1 MGVLL
6 TSLVVTQ
13 LVCHTPRTGLDI
25 TEMSMVGIIQY
36 IVTSPPPPPPQAMQ
50 GEKIRLSQTWLVDI
64 SHLFLVI
71 SSSCNVFIFA
81 VQVSLLLVGHLNHI
95 YLSI

>member
-1 MGVLL
+1 MK
-6 TSLVVTQ
+6 SSA
-13 LVCHTPRTGLDI
+13 I
-25 TEMSMVGIIQY
+25 MVYFFSWWACKVSKLFPFHY
-36 IVTSPPPPPPQAMQ
+36 ISHFAPQAMQ

-81 VQVSLLLVGHLNHI
+81 VQVSARKCFV
-95 YLSI
+95 SI